1 MLKTV
6 RFRKKRDLE
15 KSYFYEALPS
25 GNMGFFPEEAGGCIR
40 TFSPRGKYFVGALLP
55 AVRYEFKLFTNR
67 PPLEYAIIRVQ
78 WPTVGCSP
86 DNLINFFT
94 RFS

>member
-1 MLKTV
+1 
-6 RFRKKRDLE
+6 
-15 KSYFYEALPS
+15 
-25 GNMGFFPEEAGGCIR
+25 MGFFPEEAGGCIR

-55 AVRYEFKLFTNR
+55 AVRFEFKLFTNR

-94 RFS
+94 CFFLNLKVRYRKNVGKGFFQVK